1 MVHRVAYRYARP
13 QGLAALPI
21 QLSRSR
27 DYTSR
32 IRTQCYSTKQS
43 SKSPSSSYMSDITP
57 YSYIDEDFLS
67 EFNKQE
73 IAKYLEN
80 LGPYPNYSN
89 ILNPQHFYQ
98 NEVLMR
104 FLDRKP
110 HPVSLRQLA
119 GYGKKLNKEKILNSA
134 NFVRLELPIR
144 LAMKIRDLQDLPF
157 GIVNNFHFSQIY
169 ESYYHLFNAF
179 RKMTKISDMKE
190 NDEFCESLSVLLD
203 DHVFNLS
210 HLMMGAL
217 EISIL
222 QNFSQQKL
230 DELMSSMIRSR
241 ISRRVIVEEH
251 LSLSE
256 NYKLKPQVTKPPDY
270 IGEMFDDCH
279 AVTHLN
285 IVADLVKNSMVN
297 IYPNIKKMPDLE
309 IDGDLDVSF
318 PFMKPHLHYLF
329 GEILRNS
336 YEATI
341 KRHGTKTS
349 KKLPPIKITII
360 NTSKQITFRI
370 SDEGGG
376 INHDKLANIW
386 SFGKNP
392 EFARKSLANF
402 HRIPGLQLYSNLK
415 VTAAGSSVIDKSN
428 LTSKVGEFLNVT
440 DTANELNSLNETTIG
455 DINVQSSTKSK
466 KSTLEKLITRPH
478 EYKLGLG
485 LPMCKVYADYWNGD
499 LLMNSLEGY
508 GSDTSLTLS
517 KLGLYSTKT
526 QLDRA

>member
-1 MVHRVAYRYARP
+1 MLRSLGIRSCTKPCTGP
-13 QGLAALPI
+13 QGNISI
-21 QLSRSR
+21 QLR
-27 DYTSR
+27 TS
-32 IRTQCYSTKQS
+32 TSS
-43 SKSPSSSYMSDITP
+43 SKKPRAFPITP
-57 YSYIDEDFLS
+57 FSYIDEDFLS
-67 EFNKQE
+67 VVNRQE
-73 IAKYLEN
+73 IAQHLDN
-80 LGPYPNYSN
+80 LGPYPSYSN

-98 NEVLMR
+98 NEILMEYS
-104 FLDRKP
+104 RKDP

-144 LAMKIRDLQDLPF
+144 LAIRIRELQTLPF
-157 GIVNNFHFSQIY
+157 GIVNNFHFLQIY
-169 ESYYHLFNAF
+169 DSYYHSFNAF
-179 RKMTKISDMKE
+179 RKMPKITSLPE
-190 NDEFCESLSVLLD
+190 NEKFCKQLSVLLD

-217 EISIL
+217 EVSIL
-222 QNFSQQKL
+222 QKFPQEEL
-230 DELMSSMIRSR
+230 DEFMSSMIRSR

-251 LSLSE
+251 LSLTE
-256 NYKLKPQVTKPPDY
+256 NYMSMPQEVKPPDY
-270 IGEMFDDCH
+270 IGEMFDHCD

-285 IVADLVKNSMVN
+285 VVAELVKNSMYP
-297 IYPNIKKMPDLE
+297 IYSNKENMPDLE
-309 IDGDLDVSF
+309 IEGDLNVSF

-341 KRHGTKTS
+341 RKHGTKTS

-360 NTSKQITFRI
+360 NTAQSIIFRV

-376 INHDKLANIW
+376 ISHDKLANIW

-415 VTAAGSSVIDKSN
+415 VTAAGSSVID
-428 LTSKVGEFLNVT
+428 EEMLNQ
-440 DTANELNSLNETTIG
+440 TAIG
-455 DINVQSSTKSK
+455 DINSHSLTKSK
-466 KSTLEKLITRPH
+466 KSTLERLITRSH
-478 EYKLGLG
+478 EHKLGLG

-499 LLMNSLEGY
+499 LSMNSLEGY

-517 KLGLYSTKT
+517 KLGLYSSKT